1 MRILNDN
8 GFYLPVIRILKG
20 KYLIGTD
27 TKMISIRGEVAAVRV
42 GGGWER
48 LDLFIARVQDQE
60 IEKLRRLVND
70 QKKKY
75 KTVLIDLLTKYSA
88 DMSLI

>member
-8 GFYLPVIRILKG
+8 GFYLPVIRIFKG
-20 KYLIGTD
+20 KYMIGTE

-48 LDLFIARVQDQE
+48 LDLFIARV
-60 IEKLRRLVND
+60 
-70 QKKKY
+70 
-75 KTVLIDLLTKYSA
+75 
-88 DMSLI
+88 